1 LSEVFSEA
9 SRQVSL
15 ALFLS
20 LSLPKENI
28 VLTHFSPCHPLQWK
42 ALVWVAQGSYFASS
56 TRLYAEL
63 ASITEEEATNVL
75 SGTFASWYLSLEM
88 LVKVAASAIL
98 YIDIRNAEV
107 TVVNHF

>member
-1 LSEVFSEA
+1 
-9 SRQVSL
+9 VSL

-20 LSLPKENI
+20 LFLPKENI
-28 VLTHFSPCHPLQWK
+28 VVTHFSSLCHLLQWK

-56 TRLYAEL
+56 TRLYSEL

-88 LVKVAASAIL
+88 LVKVGASAIL
-98 YIDIRNAEV
+98 YMDIRNAEV